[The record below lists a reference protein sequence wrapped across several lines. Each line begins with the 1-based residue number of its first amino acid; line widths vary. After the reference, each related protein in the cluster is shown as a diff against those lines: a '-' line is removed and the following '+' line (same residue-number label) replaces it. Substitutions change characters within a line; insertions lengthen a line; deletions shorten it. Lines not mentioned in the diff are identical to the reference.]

1 MPRKPP
7 SQVRADLPRAP
18 RSWESRAVIPGL
30 SGKTLAE
37 IARLEANHRHLGA
50 GAAHRAFRHW
60 HWTAHQRGPWG
71 VYPEHDQCCDPST
84 GCRGTLERVRL
95 SLPRPAGREL
105 RAVLAPLD
113 ERFLARTLNDP
124 FAPPGDPWW
133 CRRLE
138 SR

>member
-7 SQVRADLPRAP
+7 SQVRADLPREA

-37 IARLEANHRHLGA
+37 IARIERRSGGLWVGGTRL
-50 GAAHRAFRHW
+50 AFTHW
-60 HWTAHQRGPWG
+60 RWTAHRPGPR
-71 VYPEHDQCCDPST
+71 VIYPVDEQCCDPMT
-84 GCRGTLERVRL
+84 GCRGALEQVRL
-95 SLPRPAGREL
+95 TLPRAAGREL
-105 RAVLAPLD
+105 LAVLAPLD

-138 SR
+138 NP